1 MMSGPSTS
9 VVAPRSLTVWYD
21 GDCPICSAEI
31 SLIRRLDRAFAI
43 EFVDLSLPGGCPT
56 DRATR
61 LARLH
66 AQPSDGGMVSGAAAF
81 VAMWRVLPN
90 LRPLAALA
98 SPPPILWLLE
108 RAYLGFLRV
117 RPSLQ
122 AAARW
127 LIARRSAGPRS

>member
-1 MMSGPSTS
+1 
-9 VVAPRSLTVWYD
+9 
-21 GDCPICSAEI
+21 
-31 SLIRRLDRAFAI
+31 
-43 EFVDLSLPGGCPT
+43 
-56 DRATR
+56 
-61 LARLH
+61 
-66 AQPSDGGMVSGAAAF
+66 MVSGAAAF